1 MAKRLSAER
10 LGNLARVLD
19 DLALVVEDCQ
29 ADWDSPRLARTLHL
43 VGQHV
48 AEGLAEVEAALAESL
63 TGLEMALEEEE
74 EEEGGG

>member
-1 MAKRLSAER
+1 MAKRLNAER

-19 DLALVVEDCQ
+19 DLALMVEDCQ
-29 ADWDSPRLARTLHL
+29 ADCDSPMLARTLHL

-63 TGLEMALEEEE
+63 TGLEMALPEEAAGEE
-74 EEEGGG
+74 